1 MRRAFGLALLT
12 LLALT
17 LLVGPAGAADAS
29 VGDEPV
35 VLAVEE
41 DGPIGPEPMDRMEE
55 DNPARELAGF
65 ENPDVPFTYGAAFI
79 LTFAGLVGVALLGGL
94 YWLLVHRPSR
104 DADGSS

>member
-1 MRRAFGLALLT
+1 MRRVFSLAFLALLALS
-12 LLALT
+12 LLS
-17 LLVGPAGAADAS
+17 GPAAAADAP
-29 VGDEPV
+29 VGDEV

-41 DGPIGPEPMDRMEE
+41 EPVGPEPMDRLDE

-65 ENPDVPFTYGAAFI
+65 ENPDLPFTYGAAFI

-94 YWLLVHRPSR
+94 YWLLVRRPSR

>member
-1 MRRAFGLALLT
+1 MRRVFSLAFLA

-17 LLVGPAGAADAS
+17 LLSGPAAAADAP

-35 VLAVEE
+35 VLAVEQE
-41 DGPIGPEPMDRMEE
+41 PVGPEPMDRMAE

-94 YWLLVHRPSR
+94 YWLLVRRPSR